1 MSDALVATPRSKSKF
16 TPKQIACFYVK
27 PYLTEDG
34 GPTGL
39 QVCKACGKTRKNATK
54 TGYTNLVSHVKSDHG
69 NFEVEMEAASTVAA
83 GTLLPWVRQKASNRH
98 AWLKWIVKGN
108 RFLSFVEMESTRRY
122 VISEG
127 TVPFLLISINC
138 FLNIYFYV
146 SYTILATVCEETITR
161 DMESVTK
168 KKMVERSI
176 GDKLPKR
183 FGANLDGWTHGGEH
197 YLAVHACYDKDVVCP
212 CPLLSMASIING
224 SDDWLNAESHMSF
237 LPFFGM
243 DLSNV
248 IFLVGDNCA
257 VNRRL
262 AKLMGVPLVGCANNR
277 LNLAVRRFL
286 KPYEKEL
293 EQVASPS

>member
-108 RFLSFVEMESTRRY
+108 RFLSFVEMESTRRA
-122 VISEG
+122 SQ
-127 TVPFLLISINC
+127 
-138 FLNIYFYV
+138 
-146 SYTILATVCEETITR
+146 
-161 DMESVTK
+161 K

-237 LPFFGM
+237 LPFF
-243 DLSNV
+243 
-248 IFLVGDNCA
+248 

-286 KPYEKEL
+286 EPYEKEL